1 MNIYAL
7 SKDGIPEAWGSE
19 KENILCVQWHPENFA
34 SKGDEKMQ
42 KIYNWVAIKAR
53 IYKRQNEAKRF
64 MKKAANIFF
73 ISAEKN
79 R

>member
-1 MNIYAL
+1 MANVAT
-7 SKDGIPEAWGSE
+7 E
-19 KENILCVQWHPENFA
+19 KKQIKYPARTCIL
-34 SKGDEKMQ
+34 MQ